1 MNFLFTFGASL
12 QAMRFAKRQLDSMH
26 KLIDSKNI
34 PVEKSEDFYQQAMRL
49 EQAAGYSDFARRYR
63 HFAAAQKC
71 MNLIGYVV
79 TGFAL
84 LVFLLSKFGPLTE
97 QIHAFFSMLMS
108 DFMLFAVLVS
118 VLAGGL
124 LLILVG
130 LHFYTRTHWN
140 KLLGSELSRLWQRTI
155 ERWSPDMSIVFANGQ
170 PDPDTIATYV
180 EQHADTS
187 HAGIHQ

>member
-26 KLIDSKNI
+26 KLIDSRNI
-34 PVEKSEDFYQQAMRL
+34 PVEKSDEFYQQATRL
-49 EQAAGYSDFARRYR
+49 EQATGYSDFTRRHR
-63 HFAAAQKC
+63 HFASAQKC
-71 MNLIGYVV
+71 MNLIAYVV

-84 LVFLLSKFGPLTE
+84 LVFLLSKFGPFTE
-97 QIHAFFSMLMS
+97 QIHAFFSWLMS

-118 VLAGGL
+118 AGAGVL

-130 LHFYTRTHWN
+130 LHFYTRTHFN
-140 KLLGSELSRLWQRTI
+140 KLLGSELSRLWQRI
-155 ERWSPDMSIVFANGQ
+155 IDRWSPNMSIVFANGQ

-180 EQHADTS
+180 DQHAGRPL
-187 HAGIHQ
+187 AGFHQ